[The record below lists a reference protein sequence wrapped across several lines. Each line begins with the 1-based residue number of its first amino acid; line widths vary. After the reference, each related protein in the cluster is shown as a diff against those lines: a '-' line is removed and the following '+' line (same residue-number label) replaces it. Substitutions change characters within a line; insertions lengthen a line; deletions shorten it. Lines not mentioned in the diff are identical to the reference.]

1 MQQYTSPTARNNFSA
16 HSQAAQQHIDDQ
28 NIAALNSFLGISQ
41 TTMPLSSPQQPT
53 DSATCSNEQA
63 IAAFLASTT
72 SAYPGGQA
80 LSLSTQES
88 PMLVNSIGITPV
100 QSIQSIQFSDFGADA
115 AAIAAAVENLG
126 AYTQP
131 TSVSNSIG
139 SPSVSSSGATVVEM
153 GTIPLLGQSFSSN
166 GLEPSAFNMFS
177 NASAQHSPE
186 NPINQTVL
194 QPVSTTQSFMSPT
207 EALGWQQQQQQQRM
221 GVFDTNNASV
231 LGKRAR
237 ADEIHGNS
245 VYRGLFG
252 TMGAPLSK
260 RVSMPASY
268 GATTNDV
275 FFGASTNAF
284 ANSGAI
290 GTTDGYPAMP
300 APTGTAMQRI
310 ASYNPGAVPADTT
323 MQPSLIGND
332 VSGTAD
338 ESDFSFTPAKVP
350 IGRLKTTAAVITSA
364 SANTDN
370 SVFDSIEKDSPRATS
385 PPVVHHQRKVAH
397 NAIERR
403 YRNNINDRIRDLR
416 NSVPALQN
424 IRPKNKQH
432 QQHPGADTINNDE
445 NDDDID
451 DENDAEEA
459 AVVDGVEAATK
470 LNKAT
475 ILGKSTEY
483 IYHLRRSNDL
493 YKRESLYLQDIMR
506 KMPNGDKIV
515 ARILQKARQDSAIAT
530 TALCLPESSVTR
542 PKKKRA

>member
-1 MQQYTSPTARNNFSA
+1 MQQYTSPTVRNNFSA

-41 TTMPLSSPQQPT
+41 TAMPLSSPQQPT

-72 SAYPGGQA
+72 STYPGGQA
-80 LSLSTQES
+80 ISLSTQES
-88 PMLVNSIGITPV
+88 PMLVNSIGITPA
-100 QSIQSIQFSDFGADA
+100 QSIQSIQFSDFGTDA

-131 TSVSNSIG
+131 ASVSNSTG
-139 SPSVSSSGATVVEM
+139 SPSVSSSGATVVDM

-166 GLEPSAFNMFS
+166 GFEPSAFNMFS
-177 NASAQHSPE
+177 NASTQHSPG

-207 EALGWQQQQQQQRM
+207 EALGRQQQQQQQRV
-221 GVFDTNNASV
+221 GVFDTINASV
-231 LGKRAR
+231 LRKRGR
-237 ADEIHGNS
+237 ADEIDDDS
-245 VYRGLFG
+245 VYRGFFG

-275 FFGASTNAF
+275 FFGASANAF
-284 ANSGAI
+284 ANSGTI
-290 GTTDGYPAMP
+290 ETTDGYPAMP

-323 MQPSLIGND
+323 TQPSLVRND
-332 VSGTAD
+332 VSGAAD
-338 ESDFSFTPAKVP
+338 ASDFLFAPAKVP
-350 IGRLKTTAAVITSA
+350 IGRLKTTTAVMTSA
-364 SANTDN
+364 SANAEN
-370 SVFDSIEKDSPRATS
+370 SVFDSIAKDSPRAKS

-432 QQHPGADTINNDE
+432 QHPGADTINNDE

-493 YKRESLYLQDIMR
+493 YKRESLYLQEIMR
-506 KMPNGDKIV
+506 KMPNGDKII